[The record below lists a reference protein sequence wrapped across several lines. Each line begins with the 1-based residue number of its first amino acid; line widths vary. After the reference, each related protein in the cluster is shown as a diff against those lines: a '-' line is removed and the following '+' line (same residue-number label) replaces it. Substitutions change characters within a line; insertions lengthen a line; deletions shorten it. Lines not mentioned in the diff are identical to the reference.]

1 MTPTD
6 PSFLLRRLEPA
17 VAPSYLTAPATKP
30 NAPLEHLRFD
40 ELLAEAQAGRIASGR
55 SVSAAYEGGEVLSP
69 QQLDRL
75 AGAADLAEA
84 SGASRAM
91 LLLDG
96 RAMIL
101 DVPTRTISGELSLSS
116 QIERIDAAVYVPAEG
131 EQEPPKPLGPPSS
144 VAPRGVA
151 EQIDNADQRRPPA
164 AA

>member
-6 PSFLLRRLEPA
+6 PSFLLRKLEPA
-17 VAPSYLTAPATKP
+17 VAPSYLTAPAAKP
-30 NAPLEHLRFD
+30 NAPLEHLPFD
-40 ELLAEAQAGRIASGR
+40 ELLAEARAGQLSSGR
-55 SVSAAYEGGEVLSP
+55 TVSAGFELSP

-96 RAMIL
+96 RAMVL
-101 DVPTRTISGELSLSS
+101 DVSTRTISGELSLSS

-151 EQIDNADQRRPPA
+151 EQIANADQRRPPA